1 MDEVIRLFG
10 DPVLRRVASEVSEF
24 DGSLQE
30 LARRLL
36 AMQAHERAAGVA
48 AVQLGVELKVF
59 AVDERALSCGRRT
72 EVLVNPL
79 IVEND
84 GEVVEEEGCLSFPGI
99 FCDVIRPRR
108 VGIKA
113 YDLDGNPVE
122 REATGMLARAYVHEI
137 DHLEGRL
144 IIDRVD
150 PDTKEWILSKMKAHV
165 EAAVRTGASIQ

>member
-10 DPVLRRVASEVSEF
+10 DPVLRRVASEVLEF
-24 DGSLQE
+24 DGRLQE

-59 AVDERALSCGRRT
+59 AVDERALSCGRRA
-72 EVLVNPL
+72 EVL

-150 PDTKEWILSKMKAHV
+150 PDTKEWILSKMKV
-165 EAAVRTGASIQ
+165 DGEAATRTGASMQ

>member
-1 MDEVIRLFG
+1 MDEAIRLYG
-10 DPVLRRVASEVSEF
+10 DPVLRRVAADVSVF

-30 LARRLL
+30 LARRLI
-36 AMQAHERAAGVA
+36 AMQEHERAAGVA

-59 AVDERALSCGRRT
+59 SIDERALPGGRRS
-72 EVLVNPL
+72 EVLVNPT
-79 IVEND
+79 ITGSD
-84 GEVVEEEGCLSFPGI
+84 GEVIEEEGCLSFPGI

-150 PDTKEWILSKMKAHV
+150 PETKEWIISTMNSRI
-165 EAAVRTGASIQ
+165 EAVNRTGTLK